1 MAGDRFVVLGLA
13 PARREWFRALA
24 QWANSAAVLVM
35 AALGAIMWVGF
46 KAIFGQASSNTST
59 QVQCVGGAGGG
70 NCAQP

>member
-1 MAGDRFVVLGLA
+1 MDLCLRVTLLRHRICSDERGEGVV
-13 PARREWFRALA
+13 
-24 QWANSAAVLVM
+24 SAAIAVLVM

-46 KAIFGQASSNTST
+46 KAIFGQASSNTSI